1 MVSDP
6 WAGSAKGTF
15 VSNVQF
21 VISDMIF
28 RLWNDIDTTQ
38 NECTKGMFESLKD
51 LRTIMTNGLEVFW
64 LALPAESMASVCQK

>member
-1 MVSDP
+1 M
-6 WAGSAKGTF
+6 
-15 VSNVQF
+15 
-21 VISDMIF
+21 IS